1 LKGATMTPISDA
13 VLWVNQETREVMVT
27 SREWGTPKDGDRI
40 GRGSWTDPIGAA
52 HSQWHRMD
60 DQQRLQLMLETA
72 ADLARHGFDINKTL
86 RAMVEIPEFNLW
98 SGTP

>member
-1 LKGATMTPISDA
+1 
-13 VLWVNQETREVMVT
+13 
-27 SREWGTPKDGDRI
+27 
-40 GRGSWTDPIGAA
+40 
-52 HSQWHRMD
+52 MD

>member
-1 LKGATMTPISDA
+1 MTPISDV
-13 VLWVNQETREVMVT
+13 VLWVNRETREVMVT
-27 SREWGTPKDGDRI
+27 SRDWGTPKDGDRV
-40 GRGSWTDPIGAA
+40 GRGSWADAIGTTN
-52 HSQWHRMD
+52 SQWHRMD